1 MSELD
6 PHNRA
11 WRETPNAYLAR
22 RPEEYR
28 VPARP
33 LSLYLPMR
41 DGCRIA
47 IDVYLPQDA
56 SGDAPTGRPW
66 PTILLL
72 TPYYRRFAIS
82 PTDPAVEA
90 SPGAGRSRD
99 LLVPRGYAL
108 VVVDVRGTGASF
120 GTRESF
126 RSPVEREDGRE
137 IADWIVRQ
145 PWSDGQIGSTGI
157 SYVGAAAT
165 FLATTGHPA
174 VKAIAPL
181 FAVWDTWSDHYY
193 PGGVLMNQLAR
204 SYDELMVAL
213 DHDRRDLLGQ
223 FAYFRDPAF
232 AGPKP
237 VDDDADGALCRAAV
251 AEHRGN
257 FRMPDFITEFR
268 FRDDRLPYDPSFG
281 AHSFSPYGYAES
293 IREDLA
299 IYSISGWMDGAGFAN
314 GAIVRFLSLPGR
326 HHHLLLGPWDHG
338 GRVNVS
344 PWREGVEPRFSV
356 LAEVLRFFDEY
367 LQARDTG
374 LRQEAPVHYFTMH
387 GEEWRAADGWP
398 PLAETRSLFLAAGGR
413 LAAEAGPPGAE
424 VHRVDLAQGTGTQ
437 TRHER
442 LAAVDTREYY
452 TDWDGRDARML
463 RYDSGPLTRDVEMS
477 GHPVVTLWVES
488 SEGDAAVFVY
498 LSEVE
503 ADGRV
508 RYVTEGV
515 LRALHR
521 REAPAPQ
528 LERRTWPY
536 RTFKRADAAP
546 MPTGGTEQLR
556 FGLLPTSWLFRVGS
570 RIRLAIAGADAD
582 HYAQTPHGRP
592 PVLTVRHG
600 LAHPS
605 AIDLPWREGSRA
617 EEGTRSP

>member
-6 PHNRA
+6 PHNHA
-11 WRETPNAYLAR
+11 WREIPNAYLAR
-22 RPEEYR
+22 RPAEYR
-28 VPARP
+28 MPARP
-33 LSLYLPMR
+33 SSLYVPMR

-47 IDVYLPQDA
+47 IDVYLPQN
-56 SGDAPTGRPW
+56 APGAAGPGPRW
-66 PTILLL
+66 PTILFL
-72 TPYYRRFAIS
+72 TPYYRRFAVG
-82 PTDPAVEA
+82 PTDRRVEP
-90 SPGAGRSRD
+90 SPGAGRFRD

-145 PWSDGQIGSTGI
+145 SWSDGQIGSTGI

-181 FAVWDTWSDHYY
+181 FAVWDTWGDHYY

-232 AGPKP
+232 AGPQP
-237 VDDDADGALCRAAV
+237 VDDDTDGSLCRAAV

-257 FRMPDFITEFR
+257 FRMPDFIAEFR

-281 AHSFSPYGYAES
+281 AHSFSPCGYAES

-314 GAIVRFLSLPGR
+314 GAIVRHLSLSNR
-326 HHHLLLGPWDHG
+326 HRHLLLGPWDHG
-338 GRVNVS
+338 ARVNVS
-344 PWREGVEPRFSV
+344 PWRESVEPRFSV

-374 LRQEAPVHYFTMH
+374 LRGEAPVHYFTMH
-387 GEEWRAADGWP
+387 GEEWRAAQAWP
-398 PLAETRSLFLAAGGR
+398 PLAQTRSFFLAAGGR
-413 LAAEAGPPGAE
+413 LAAEAGPPGIDL
-424 VHRVDLAQGTGTQ
+424 HRVDLAQGTGTH

-452 TDWDGRDARML
+452 PDWDGRDAGML

-521 REAPAPQ
+521 REAPAPRF
-528 LERRTWPY
+528 ERRTWPY
-536 RTFKRADAAP
+536 RTFTRADAAP
-546 MPTGGTEQLR
+546 MPRGRAAPLR
-556 FGLLPTSWLFRVGS
+556 FGLLPTSWLFKAGS

-582 HYAQTPHGRP
+582 HYVQTPHGRP
-592 PVLTVRHG
+592 PVLTVHHG
-600 LAHPS
+600 RAFPS
-605 AIDLPWREGSRA
+605 AIELPWREGGRVS
-617 EEGTRSP
+617 EGTSSP

>member
-6 PHNRA
+6 PQDPA

-22 RPEEYR
+22 RAAEYR
-28 VPARP
+28 VPPRP
-33 LSLYLPMR
+33 FSLYLSMR

-47 IDVYLPQDA
+47 VDVYLPQSA
-56 SGDAPTGRPW
+56 TGEKPAGRRW
-66 PTILLL
+66 STILFL
-72 TPYYRRFAIS
+72 TPYYRRFAVG
-82 PTDPAVEA
+82 PTDRAVEA
-90 SPGAGRSRD
+90 SPGAGRFRD

-126 RSPVEREDGRE
+126 RSPVEREDSRE

-232 AGPKP
+232 AGPQP
-237 VDDDADGALCRAAV
+237 VDDDADGSLCRAAV

-281 AHSFSPYGYAES
+281 AHSFSPCGYADS
-293 IREDLA
+293 IRDDVA
-299 IYSISGWMDGAGFAN
+299 IYSISGWMDGAGFAC
-314 GAIVRFLSLPGR
+314 GAIVRYLSLPGPHR
-326 HHHLLLGPWDHG
+326 HLLLGPWDHG
-338 GRVNVS
+338 ARANVS

-367 LQARDTG
+367 LQGRDTG
-374 LRQEAPVHYFTMH
+374 LRAEARVHYYTMH
-387 GEEWRAADGWP
+387 AEAWRAAAGWP
-398 PLAETRSLFLAAGGR
+398 PVAEERSLFLADSGR
-413 LAAEAGPPGAE
+413 LAAKAGPPGADRHA
-424 VHRVDLAQGTGTQ
+424 VGLARGTGTQ

-452 TDWDGRDARML
+452 ADWDGRDADLL
-463 RYDSGPLTRDVEMS
+463 RYESEPLASDVEIS
-477 GHPVVTLWVES
+477 GHPVITLWIES

-521 REAPAPQ
+521 REAPPPRF
-528 LERRTWPY
+528 ERRTWPY
-536 RTFKRADAAP
+536 RTFAQADAAP
-546 MPTGGTEQLR
+546 MPAGRAELLR
-556 FGLLPTSWLFRVGS
+556 FGLLPTSWLFKAGS
-570 RIRLAIAGADAD
+570 RIRVAIAGADAD
-582 HYAQTPHGRP
+582 HYVQVPHGRP
-592 PVLTVRHG
+592 PVLTVHRG
-600 LAHPS
+600 SDHPS
-605 AIDLPWREGSRA
+605 AIALPWRER
-617 EEGTRSP
+617 